1 MRQQQVHVGDY
12 VVEQRAARTLLQQI
26 EKVPPHGRRV
36 LQEEKREDG
45 YDHYVDEVAGY
56 AEKLQPI
63 LRQLG
68 DQALRTRRH
77 FGADPFRDLRS
88 HRMVAGRRV
97 LPALHHGGKPQGEH
111 RSLVYHP
118 HAEQISE
125 RAHNRHHD
133 YKRQRQR
140 RRSGTARRKN
150 TVEQVHQWR
159 KHIGKQ

>member
-1 MRQQQVHVGDY
+1 MRLLATPRSRSPYCGSSEIRLCERVATS
-12 VVEQRAARTLLQQI
+12 ERTLSAICALI
-26 EKVPPHGRRV
+26 EWSLGGGCCQLSTMVGN
-36 LQEEKREDG
+36 
-45 YDHYVDEVAGY
+45 
-56 AEKLQPI
+56 
-63 LRQLG
+63 LR
-68 DQALRTRRH
+68 ASTEASSTTRTPR
-77 FGADPFRDLRS
+77 F
-88 HRMVAGRRV
+88 
-97 LPALHHGGKPQGEH
+97 LHHGGKPPGEH